1 MNDVLNAYV
10 VFSSELE
17 PCKTIDMG
25 EEVDENSIDEIDSEY
40 VISWGFADKTQEE
53 ALQETLEKIE
63 AKYGKTS
70 WDRIKNT
77 VYIVVLL
84 LLLLLIVL
92 LLIYKNKNILSSEKE
107 YGKWKSKP
115 KHKRK

>member
-1 MNDVLNAYV
+1 
-10 VFSSELE
+10 
-17 PCKTIDMG
+17 
-25 EEVDENSIDEIDSEY
+25 
-40 VISWGFADKTQEE
+40 
-53 ALQETLEKIE
+53 LEKIE

-107 YGKWKSKP
+107 SGK
-115 KHKRK
+115 